1 MPEMTW
7 DRLEH
12 PILAE
17 IAELTKRGQ
26 RGPGASEIVRATGLD
41 DTDVRVALSRLY
53 DSQYVTG
60 TRLRNAG
67 YGQGFQNLHLT
78 ERGLRAAGVW
88 PNDDPFASLV
98 AALQS
103 ADRSGAGRRAQGQAA
118 TAPRG
123 RGRGG
128 SGRYRG
134 RPDDGAVRDG
144 AALDDAKVCVR
155 AVARTPLHLRLRGPH
170 VDFSRGNSVCS
181 HSQLLSQTHSLPSG

>member
-7 DRLEH
+7 ERLEH

-98 AALQS
+98 AALQ
-103 ADRSGAGRRAQGQAA
+103 AQIDREPDDERKGKLRRLLEAVVGAGRDVTVGVLTTVLSEMA
-118 TAPRG
+118 
-123 RGRGG
+123 
-128 SGRYRG
+128 
-134 RPDDGAVRDG
+134 RP
-144 AALDDAKVCVR
+144 
-155 AVARTPLHLRLRGPH
+155 
-170 VDFSRGNSVCS
+170 
-181 HSQLLSQTHSLPSG
+181 